1 MPSFIF
7 STLSFVALNL
17 KTTRVSSSPSSR
29 KNFKTALFIVFFHPS
44 AGGLIAFFCKP
55 LENGNVAANAHP
67 CSSAKGLHR
76 YLFPYRFFQ
85 QCSLCKR
92 ISLYCFD
99 VCSKLDT
106 SFALRYFALISHKTS
121 FGKRESASVLS
132 SSSSSFSS
140 LVVVVVV
147 VAYALSC
154 DDGVDD
160 VVASVNDGVDVVFAA
175 AGLLPLLKPPF
186 FRVCLLPLNS
196 PSKRAHFFFVSLNA
210 CSTSSCVFRLSNKA
224 SFNLPTSSSKPV
236 TFSSF
241 SFVSVSFE
249 SSRPRSLSASAF
261 ASRSLAFARLIS
273 PSHSTLSS
281 SIDAIALCV
290 SSAFVS
296 NFCFS
301 SSTFVRMVR
310 VSDSFCARQV
320 FS

>member
-7 STLSFVALNL
+7 STLSFAALNL

-29 KNFKTALFIVFFHPS
+29 KNLVFKTALFIVFFHPS

-121 FGKRESASVLS
+121 FGKRESASVVS
-132 SSSSSFSS
+132 SSSSSSSS

-147 VAYALSC
+147 VVLVGGNGEIFIS
-154 DDGVDD
+154 
-160 VVASVNDGVDVVFAA
+160 SSSSS
-175 AGLLPLLKPPF
+175 PPF
-186 FRVCLLPLNS
+186 SS
-196 PSKRAHFFFVSLNA
+196 PGIRGKVFF
-210 CSTSSCVFRLSNKA
+210 KKKG
-224 SFNLPTSSSKPV
+224 SFGGLAGNDVNPPV
-236 TFSSF
+236 
-241 SFVSVSFE
+241 
-249 SSRPRSLSASAF
+249 P
-261 ASRSLAFARLIS
+261 
-273 PSHSTLSS
+273 PP
-281 SIDAIALCV
+281 
-290 SSAFVS
+290 
-296 NFCFS
+296 
-301 SSTFVRMVR
+301 
-310 VSDSFCARQV
+310 
-320 FS
+320 